1 MQAEVLIRP
10 QADDDATE
18 VAVVLAHAF
27 ADEPEVV
34 GLERA
39 LSGRSDSWGLV
50 AVAEN
55 VVVGHVRLTRGWVD
69 APDRVVDV
77 LVLGPLSVAP
87 ERQREGIG
95 GRLLA
100 QALATAERM
109 EAPAVFLEGD
119 PGYYRRKGW
128 RPAVEIGVTPP
139 SERIPAPA
147 CQVVTLSR
155 YDDGMQGRL
164 VYADTFWAHDCV
176 GLRGDALRAFE
187 PDPAWAEQND
197 PVT

>member
-1 MQAEVLIRP
+1 MQADVLIRP
-10 QADDDATE
+10 QSDGDATE
-18 VAVVLAHAF
+18 VADVLANAF
-27 ADEPEVV
+27 ADEPEIV
-34 GLERA
+34 GLERG

-50 AVAEN
+50 AVAGH

-69 APDRVVDV
+69 ALDRVVEV

-87 ERQREGIG
+87 EYQRRGIG

-100 QALATAERM
+100 RALETAEQL

-128 RPAVEIGVTPP
+128 RPAAEIGVTPP
-139 SERIPAPA
+139 SDRIPAAA
-147 CQVVTLSR
+147 CQVVTLTGYQSWMR
-155 YDDGMQGRL
+155 GRL

-176 GLRGDALRAFE
+176 GLRGDVLQQAREALGA
-187 PDPAWAEQND
+187 
-197 PVT
+197 